1 MKKTIKRIRKKNN
14 KGFSLLE
21 VLLAVILL
29 AIVVTPL
36 IQTIYTSMTLNK
48 KARILLGATDVGQ
61 SYVEYLESL
70 TYESSDTSVTTV
82 KTLDSDNDNVITVQK
97 SSNGFN
103 YNLVVTISPLLPGSD
118 YSVYEVKVD
127 VYHMVDN
134 NPANQDFM
142 ASFKGSVF
150 NKLD

>member
-1 MKKTIKRIRKKNN
+1 MKKKIKRIQKKN
-14 KGFSLLE
+14 KGFSLIE
-21 VLLAVILL
+21 VLLAVVLL
-29 AIVVTPL
+29 AIVITPL
-36 IQTIYTSMTLNK
+36 IQTIYTSMALNK
-48 KARILLGATDVGQ
+48 KSRILLGATDVGQ

-70 TYESSDTSVTTV
+70 TYENSDNTVTTI
-82 KTLDSDNDNVITVQK
+82 KTLDSNDDNLFTVAK

-103 YNLVVTISPLLPGSD
+103 YNLYVTVSPLLSGSD

-127 VYHMVDN
+127 VYYVPYN
-134 NPANQDFM
+134 NPTGQDYM

>member
-1 MKKTIKRIRKKNN
+1 MKKKILRIQKN

-21 VLLAVILL
+21 LLLAVCLL

-36 IQTIYTSMTLNK
+36 IQTIYTSMALNK
-48 KARILLGATDVGQ
+48 KARILSGATDLGQ

-70 TYESSDTSVTTV
+70 TYESSDTSATTI
-82 KTLDSDNDNVITVQK
+82 KSLDGNDDNYFAVVK

-103 YNLVVTISPLLPGSD
+103 YNLFVHISPLLSASD

-127 VYHMVDN
+127 VWYIPSN
-134 NPANQDFM
+134 NPLDQDCL